1 MQVYHTWVTDGGLF
15 MQSKTSRREFLSAG
29 LMIPVAGAGSR
40 MGLWQSSGKSTAS
53 AAGSPVKL
61 DYRTLGRT
69 GLKVTT
75 VGFGCMITSDPS
87 VIERAAD
94 IGINYFDTAR
104 GYQHGNNE
112 RMVGAALGARRK
124 QIVLSTKSGAPDKEG
139 LLKELDASLHELNTD
154 YVDIWYL
161 HGKGS
166 PADVHDDMIEAQQLA
181 KKQGKIR
188 FAGIS
193 AHGGQQQLLPWMAQ
207 KGVFDVVLTSY
218 NFSMDPS
225 MEQAIAAAAKAGMGV
240 VAMKVMAGGSR
251 SVRPS
256 DPLYKKLTQEGALL
270 AALKWV
276 INKPNVSTTIPSMTD
291 MDQLDENLKAMAHPF
306 AEGDERLLT
315 AHLEQ
320 IRPLYCR
327 MCGECDGS
335 CQKGLPVA
343 DVLRYLTYADGY
355 GQFALG
361 RENFKELTKEQAAVR
376 CGDCAECTVKC
387 PFGVKVSNRMARAQ
401 ELFA

>member
-1 MQVYHTWVTDGGLF
+1 MIPN
-15 MQSKTSRREFLSAG
+15 TSRREFLSAG
-29 LMIPVAGAGSR
+29 LMLPVAGASSR
-40 MGLWQSSGKSTAS
+40 MGLWPSSSEPG
-53 AAGSPVKL
+53 AADTGAPVKL
-61 DYRTLGRT
+61 DYKILGRT

-75 VGFGCMITSDPS
+75 LGFGCMITSDPS

-112 RMVGAALGARRK
+112 RMVGAALGAKRK
-124 QIVLSTKSGAPDKEG
+124 HVVLSTKSGAQDKEG
-139 LLKELDASLHELNTD
+139 LLKDLDTSLHELNTD
-154 YVDIWYL
+154 FVDIWYL

-166 PADVHDDMIEAQQLA
+166 PAEIHDDMIEAQQLA

-188 FAGIS
+188 FAGVS
-193 AHGGQQQLLPWMAQ
+193 THGGQPQLLPWLAQ

-218 NFSMDPS
+218 NFSMDPAI
-225 MEQAIAAAAKAGMGV
+225 EQAIAAAAKAGMGV
-240 VAMKVMAGGSR
+240 VAMKVMAGGFR
-251 SVRPS
+251 SIKPG
-256 DPLYKKLTQEGALL
+256 DPLYKKLQQDGALL

-276 INKPNVSTTIPSMTD
+276 INKPNVATTIPSMTD

-306 AEGDERLLT
+306 STSDEKLLAARLEL
-315 AHLEQ
+315 

-327 MCGECDGS
+327 MCGQCDGT

-343 DVLRYLTYADGY
+343 DVLRFLTYADGY

-361 RENFKELTKEQAAVR
+361 RERFLELTSEQAAVR
-376 CGDCAECTVKC
+376 CGDCAECTVNC
-387 PFGVKVSNRMARAQ
+387 PHGVHVSDRMARAQ